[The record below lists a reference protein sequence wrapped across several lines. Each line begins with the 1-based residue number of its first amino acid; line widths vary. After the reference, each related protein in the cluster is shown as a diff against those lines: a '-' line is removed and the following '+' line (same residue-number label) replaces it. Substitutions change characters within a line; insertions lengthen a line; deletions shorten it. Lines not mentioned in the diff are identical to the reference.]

1 MTAVEHP
8 MRVLGRQ
15 LDGLRLRSGLT
26 YRDVEQR
33 TGLSRSTLQY
43 LVAKR
48 TSPPDYYELVALVDR
63 LGGTW
68 DAEWEQLW
76 QRAAGVEPAAG
87 SAPAQLPP
95 DVRGFSGRGDQLA
108 ALDRLL
114 PEVRDGG
121 PLVLAALSGTA
132 GVGKT
137 ALAVHWAHRR
147 RAAFPDGRLYVDLHG
162 FGPEPPLA
170 PDDALARL
178 LTGLGQGDN
187 LPAAAEEKAAVLR
200 TLLDGRRMLLL
211 LDNAADPEQVRL
223 LLPGSGSCLVLVT
236 SRDSLAGLVA
246 RHGAVR
252 LELDPLPAPD
262 AVGLLGTLVGRRVTG
277 EPQAAATLAERCD
290 RLPLALRV
298 AAELAVS
305 RPAASLGELVA
316 DLDGHD
322 RLELLD
328 AGGDPRAGVPA
339 VFSWSYGHL
348 EPAAARTFR
357 LLGLVPGHDVDPY
370 AVAALTGTSPAEAG
384 RTLGALATASLVQR
398 TGPDRYGMHDLLR
411 SYAHGLAAA
420 DDGEAALGGL
430 AAYFLDAAAR
440 ATDVLFGVGWGR
452 PRVPAPPHPR
462 PAPRAAA
469 DALAWLDAE
478 RPALVAASRRAG
490 PAMSE
495 VLSRYLDTGG
505 HHADARA
512 VHGNARAAAR
522 QAGDTAAEAE
532 AEANLGATCAGQG
545 RFGEAAGHLERAL
558 ALRTDPA
565 GRAAVLSSLG
575 AVHAA
580 AGEFDSATPYLEQ
593 ALELLDDPAA
603 EARVRSN
610 LSGVHAGQGRLAEAG
625 DELERAL
632 ALFRA
637 AGDGTGAARA
647 LSNLGDVR
655 ARQDRTQEA
664 AAQLAEA
671 LELFERTGDRVG
683 AAYTLHG
690 LGDLLARQGAPDRAR
705 EHYERALASFVEIGD
720 RAGEART
727 QDAVRALPG
736 PGG

>member
-1 MTAVEHP
+1 MTRVEHP
-8 MRVLGRQ
+8 MRTLGRQ
-15 LDGLRLRSGLT
+15 LDGLRRRTGLT

-43 LVAKR
+43 LVARR

-87 SAPAQLPP
+87 PAPVQLPP
-95 DVRGFSGRGDQLA
+95 DVRAFSGRADQLA

-114 PEVRDGG
+114 PEVREDG
-121 PLVLAALSGTA
+121 PLVVAALSGTA

-170 PDDALARL
+170 PEDALARL
-178 LTGLGQGDN
+178 LTGLGQGDQ
-187 LPAAAEEKAAVLR
+187 LPAGAEERAAVLR

-223 LLPGSGSCLVLVT
+223 LLPGSATCLVLVT

-252 LELDPLPAPD
+252 LELDPLPRPD
-262 AVGLLGTLVGRRVTG
+262 AVGLLRTLIGDRVTG
-277 EPQAAATLAERCD
+277 EPAAAATLAERCD

-305 RPAASLGELVA
+305 RAEVPLRELVA
-316 DLDGHD
+316 ELDGHGG
-322 RLELLD
+322 LALLD

-348 EPAAARTFR
+348 PADAARTFR

-370 AVAALTGTSPAEAG
+370 AVAALTGTTPAAAG
-384 RTLGALATASLVQR
+384 RALAVLARASLVQP
-398 TGPDRYGMHDLLR
+398 TGPDRFGMHDLLR
-411 SYAHGLAAA
+411 SYAHGLADQ
-420 DDGEAALGGL
+420 DDGTAALTAL
-430 AAYFLDAAAR
+430 AGYFTDAAAR

-462 PAPRAAA
+462 PAPRDAAE
-469 DALAWLDAE
+469 ALAWLDAE
-478 RPALVAASRRAG
+478 RPALVAASRLAG
-490 PAMSE
+490 PALSE

-512 VHGNARAAAR
+512 VHDSARRAAR
-522 QAGDTAAEAE
+522 SGGDTEAEAE

-545 RFGEAAGHLERAL
+545 RFGDAVTHLERAL
-558 ALRTDPA
+558 ALRGEPA

-580 AGEFDSATPYLEQ
+580 AGAFEKATPYLEE
-593 ALELLDDPAA
+593 ALELLADPAA

-610 LSGVHAGQGRLAEAG
+610 LSGVHAGLGRLDDAG
-625 DELERAL
+625 DQLERAL

-637 AGDGTGAARA
+637 AGDRTGAARA
-647 LSNLGDVR
+647 LANLGDVR
-655 ARQDRTQEA
+655 ARQGRQDEA
-664 AAQLAEA
+664 AGQLTEA
-671 LELFERTGDRVG
+671 LELFEATGDRVG
-683 AAYTLHG
+683 TAYTLHG
-690 LGDLLARQGAPDRAR
+690 LADLLAGRGEPAGAVA
-705 EHYERALASFVEIGD
+705 HYERALALFREMGD

-727 QDAVRALPG
+727 TAALDAVRG
-736 PGG
+736 